1 MTDRFLGKIVYYRP
15 RRSELPIGATPSLG
29 DDCSVTV
36 VTVVRAVVLFHRAV
50 LKRVPS
56 AERSVMRSVL
66 QHTKT
71 RAANK
76 MLQLVISVAV

>member
-1 MTDRFLGKIVYYRP
+1 MSVL
-15 RRSELPIGATPSLG
+15 RSRVARLNLTIE
-29 DDCSVTV
+29 V
-36 VTVVRAVVLFHRAV
+36 FRAV

-71 RAANK
+71 RAAYACGK
-76 MLQLVISVAV
+76 